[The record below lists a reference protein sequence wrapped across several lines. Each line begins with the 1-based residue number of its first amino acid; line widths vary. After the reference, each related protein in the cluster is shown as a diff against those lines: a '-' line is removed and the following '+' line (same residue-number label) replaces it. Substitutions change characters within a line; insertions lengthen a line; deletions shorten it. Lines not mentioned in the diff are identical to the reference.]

1 MRKNRKNVAAK
12 QELLVPTLKAV
23 ADIVGVSAATASRAL
38 PGLPGVRECLRSQIF
53 EAARSISYHPN
64 RAARHLRVRSSRAV
78 AVLIPHIDN
87 PFFRCI
93 ALGIEG

>member
-38 PGLPGVRECLRSQIF
+38 SGLPGVRESLRSQIF

-64 RAARHLRVRSSRAV
+64 RAA
-78 AVLIPHIDN
+78 
-87 PFFRCI
+87 
-93 ALGIEG
+93 